1 MAMCDLILFN
11 VDDGYSEA
19 LLRGF
24 RKSILGEQQYTA
36 LRNAAN
42 LKDFKAVLID
52 TDYTDYVK
60 DYTETDTSALKM
72 VLKKKLADEI
82 DQVQSVAGPELDN
95 FLEMIRH
102 KYMID
107 NVINIIEGIKNKTDK
122 NVIEARNEPLG
133 YLKEISGLLKLDYK
147 KIEDLYEDV
156 LIDTEVGVYFSKF
169 LEEVL
174 ASSDNKNVATI
185 NNYLQSLKPE
195 EIKNYLKK
203 IWLEYFYQFC
213 RTLNPTTVEIME
225 DLLKYEADCQ
235 TIQIVYNS
243 LAYNNQFQEEERK
256 KVIPYFGILY
266 PETTTQLIKCNSLEQ
281 LRQIL
286 QPFPDYY
293 ELVKEIPDP
302 KKLDEFGL
310 QSGLKTLD
318 DLMFKESMKRYS
330 IAFEQ
335 QFHFA
340 CFYAYIKIK
349 EQEIKNIMLLADMN
363 AFDKEIGS
371 KVKKAYIL
379 PQKSL
384 YFAF

>member
-1 MAMCDLILFN
+1 MSDLVFFN

-24 RKSILGEQQYTA
+24 RKSILGDQQYTA
-36 LRNAAN
+36 LRNTTN

-52 TDYTDYVK
+52 TDYSDYVK
-60 DYTETDTSALKM
+60 DYNETDTSALKM
-72 VLKKKLADEI
+72 LLKKKLADEI
-82 DQVQSVAGPELDN
+82 DQVQSVAGPDLDK
-95 FLEMIRH
+95 FIEMIRH

-174 ASSDNKNVATI
+174 ASSDSKNVATI
-185 NNYLQSLKPE
+185 NNFLQGLKPE

-203 IWLEYFYQFC
+203 IWLEYFYHFC
-213 RTLNPTTVEIME
+213 KTLNPTTSEIME

-256 KVIPYFGILY
+256 KVIPYFGFLY
-266 PETTTQLIKCNSLEQ
+266 PETTTQLVKCNSLEQ

-379 PQKSL
+379 PFD
-384 YFAF
+384 Y

>member
-1 MAMCDLILFN
+1 MSMSDLVFFN

-24 RKSILGEQQYTA
+24 RKSILGDQQYTA
-36 LRNAAN
+36 LRNTTN

-52 TDYTDYVK
+52 TDYSDYVK
-60 DYTETDTSALKM
+60 DYNETDTSALKM
-72 VLKKKLADEI
+72 LLKKKLADEI
-82 DQVQSVAGPELDN
+82 DQVQSVAGPDLDK
-95 FLEMIRH
+95 FIEMIRH

-174 ASSDNKNVATI
+174 ASSDSKNVATI
-185 NNYLQSLKPE
+185 NNFLQGLKPE

-203 IWLEYFYQFC
+203 IWLEYFYHFC
-213 RTLNPTTVEIME
+213 KTLNPTTSEIME

-256 KVIPYFGILY
+256 KVIPYFGFLY
-266 PETTTQLIKCNSLEQ
+266 PETTTQLVKCNSLEQ

-349 EQEIKNIMLLADMN
+349 EQQIKNIMLLADMN

-379 PQKSL
+379 PFD
-384 YFAF
+384 Y

>member
-1 MAMCDLILFN
+1 MSMADLVFFN
-11 VDDGYSEA
+11 VNDGYSEA

-36 LRNAAN
+36 LRNTTN
-42 LKDFKAVLID
+42 LKDFKSVLID
-52 TDYTDYVK
+52 TDYSDYVK
-60 DYTETDTSALKM
+60 DYNETDTSALKM
-72 VLKKKLADEI
+72 LLKKKLADEI
-82 DQVQSVAGPELDN
+82 DQVQSVAGPELDK
-95 FLEMIRH
+95 FIEMIRH

-107 NVINIIEGIKNKTDK
+107 NVINIIEGIKSKTDK
-122 NVIEARNEPLG
+122 NVIESRNEPLG

-185 NNYLQSLKPE
+185 NNYLQALKPE

-203 IWLEYFYQFC
+203 IWLEYFYHFC
-213 RTLNPTTVEIME
+213 KTLNPTTSEMME

-256 KVIPYFGILY
+256 KVIPYFGFLY

-281 LRQIL
+281 LKQIL

-318 DLMFKESMKRYS
+318 DLMFKESVKRYS

-363 AFDKEIGS
+363 AFDKDIGS

-379 PQKSL
+379 PFD
-384 YFAF
+384 Y

>member
-1 MAMCDLILFN
+1 MSMADLVFFN
-11 VDDGYSEA
+11 VDDGYTEA

-24 RKSILGEQQYTA
+24 RKSILGEQQYAA
-36 LRNAAN
+36 LRNTSN
-42 LKDFKAVLID
+42 LKDFKSVLID
-52 TDYTDYVK
+52 TDYSDYVK

-72 VLKKKLADEI
+72 LLKKKLADEI
-82 DQVQSVAGPELDN
+82 DQVQSVAGPELDK
-95 FLEMIRH
+95 FIEMIRH

-122 NVIEARNEPLG
+122 NVIESRNEPLG

-174 ASSDNKNVATI
+174 SASDNKNVATI
-185 NNYLQSLKPE
+185 NNYLQALKPE

-203 IWLEYFYQFC
+203 IWLEYFYHFC
-213 RTLNPTTVEIME
+213 KTLNPTTAEIME

-256 KVIPYFGILY
+256 KVIPYFGFLY

-281 LRQIL
+281 LKQIL

-379 PQKSL
+379 PFD
-384 YFAF
+384 Y

>member
-1 MAMCDLILFN
+1 MAMSDLVFFN

-24 RKSILGEQQYTA
+24 RKSILGDQQYTS
-36 LRNAAN
+36 LRNATN

-52 TDYTDYVK
+52 TDYSDYVK

-72 VLKKKLADEI
+72 LLKKKLADEI
-82 DQVQSVAGPELDN
+82 DQVQSVAGPELDK
-95 FLEMIRH
+95 FIEMIRH

-174 ASSDNKNVATI
+174 SNSDNKNVSTI

-203 IWLEYFYQFC
+203 IWLEYFYHFC
-213 RTLNPTTVEIME
+213 KTLNPTTCEIME

-256 KVIPYFGILY
+256 KVIPYFGFLY
-266 PETTTQLIKCNSLEQ
+266 PEITTQLIKCNSLEQ
-281 LRQIL
+281 LKQIL

-349 EQEIKNIMLLADMN
+349 EQEIKNIMLLADII
-363 AFDKEIGS
+363 AFDKEVGAKI
-371 KVKKAYIL
+371 KKAYIL
-379 PQKSL
+379 PFD
-384 YFAF
+384 Y

>member
-1 MAMCDLILFN
+1 MSMADLVFFN

-36 LRNAAN
+36 LRNTTN
-42 LKDFKAVLID
+42 LKDFKSVLID
-52 TDYTDYVK
+52 TDYSDYVK
-60 DYTETDTSALKM
+60 DYNETDTSALKM
-72 VLKKKLADEI
+72 LLKKKLADEI
-82 DQVQSVAGPELDN
+82 DQVQSVAGPDLDK
-95 FLEMIRH
+95 FIEMIRH

-122 NVIEARNEPLG
+122 NVIESRNEPLG

-185 NNYLQSLKPE
+185 NNYLQALKPE

-203 IWLEYFYQFC
+203 IWLEYFYHFC
-213 RTLNPTTVEIME
+213 KKLNPTTSEIME

-256 KVIPYFGILY
+256 KVIPYFGFLY
-266 PETTTQLIKCNSLEQ
+266 PETTTQLSKCNSLEQ
-281 LRQIL
+281 LKQIL
-286 QPFPDYY
+286 QPFPGYY

-363 AFDKEIGS
+363 AFDKDIGS

-379 PQKSL
+379 PFD
-384 YFAF
+384 Y

>member
-1 MAMCDLILFN
+1 MSMADLVFFN

-36 LRNAAN
+36 LRNTSN
-42 LKDFKAVLID
+42 LKDFKSVLID
-52 TDYTDYVK
+52 TDYSDYVK
-60 DYTETDTSALKM
+60 DYNETDTSALKM
-72 VLKKKLADEI
+72 LLKKKLADEI
-82 DQVQSVAGPELDN
+82 DQVQSVAGPELDK
-95 FLEMIRH
+95 FIEMIRH

-122 NVIEARNEPLG
+122 NVIESRNEPLG

-185 NNYLQSLKPE
+185 NNYLQQLKPE

-203 IWLEYFYQFC
+203 IWLEYFYHFC
-213 RTLNPTTVEIME
+213 KTLNPTTSEIME
-225 DLLKYEADCQ
+225 NILKYEADCQ

-256 KVIPYFGILY
+256 KVIPYFGFLY

-281 LRQIL
+281 LKQIL

-318 DLMFKESMKRYS
+318 YLMFKESMKRYS

-363 AFDKEIGS
+363 AFDKDIGS

-379 PQKSL
+379 PFD
-384 YFAF
+384 Y

>member
-1 MAMCDLILFN
+1 MSMSDLIFFN

-36 LRNAAN
+36 LRNTTN
-42 LKDFKAVLID
+42 LKDFKSVLID
-52 TDYTDYVK
+52 TDYSDYVK

-72 VLKKKLADEI
+72 LLKKKLADEI
-82 DQVQSVAGPELDN
+82 DQVQSVAGPDLDK
-95 FLEMIRH
+95 FIEMVRH

-174 ASSDNKNVATI
+174 AMSDSKNVATI
-185 NNYLQSLKPE
+185 NNFLQSLKPE

-203 IWLEYFYQFC
+203 IWLEYFYHFC
-213 RTLNPTTVEIME
+213 KTLNPTTSEIME

-256 KVIPYFGILY
+256 KVIPYFGFLY
-266 PETTTQLIKCNSLEQ
+266 PETTTQLIKCNSLEN

-293 ELVKEIPDP
+293 ELVREIPDP

-349 EQEIKNIMLLADMN
+349 EQEIKNIMLLADMIS
-363 AFDKEIGS
+363 FDKEIGS

-379 PQKSL
+379 PFD
-384 YFAF
+384 Y

>member
-1 MAMCDLILFN
+1 MSMADLVFFN

-36 LRNAAN
+36 LRNTSN
-42 LKDFKAVLID
+42 LKDFKSVLID
-52 TDYTDYVK
+52 TDYSDYVK
-60 DYTETDTSALKM
+60 DYNETDTSALKM
-72 VLKKKLADEI
+72 LLKKKLADEI
-82 DQVQSVAGPELDN
+82 DQVQSVAGPELDK
-95 FLEMIRH
+95 FIEMIRH

-122 NVIEARNEPLG
+122 NVIESRNEPLG

-185 NNYLQSLKPE
+185 NNYLQALKPE

-203 IWLEYFYQFC
+203 IWLEYFYHFC
-213 RTLNPTTVEIME
+213 KTLNPTTSEMME

-256 KVIPYFGILY
+256 KVIPYFGFLY

-281 LRQIL
+281 LKQIL

-318 DLMFKESMKRYS
+318 DLMFKESVKRYS

-363 AFDKEIGS
+363 AFDKDIGS

-379 PQKSL
+379 PFD
-384 YFAF
+384 Y

>member
-1 MAMCDLILFN
+1 MSMADLVFFN
-11 VDDGYSEA
+11 VDDGYTEA

-24 RKSILGEQQYTA
+24 RKSILGEQQYAA
-36 LRNAAN
+36 LRNTSN
-42 LKDFKAVLID
+42 LKDFKSVLID
-52 TDYTDYVK
+52 TDYSDYVK

-72 VLKKKLADEI
+72 LLKKKLADEI
-82 DQVQSVAGPELDN
+82 DQVQSVAGPELDK
-95 FLEMIRH
+95 FIEMIRH

-122 NVIEARNEPLG
+122 NVIESRNEPLG

-174 ASSDNKNVATI
+174 SASDNKNVATI
-185 NNYLQSLKPE
+185 NNFLQALKPE

-203 IWLEYFYQFC
+203 IWLEYFYHFC
-213 RTLNPTTVEIME
+213 KTLNPTTAEIME

-256 KVIPYFGILY
+256 KVIPYFGFLY

-281 LRQIL
+281 LKQIL

-310 QSGLKTLD
+310 RSGLKTLD

-379 PQKSL
+379 PFD
-384 YFAF
+384 Y

>member
-1 MAMCDLILFN
+1 MSMADLVFFN

-36 LRNAAN
+36 LRNTTN
-42 LKDFKAVLID
+42 LKDFKSVLID
-52 TDYTDYVK
+52 TDYSDYVK
-60 DYTETDTSALKM
+60 DYNETDTSALKM
-72 VLKKKLADEI
+72 LLKKKLADEI
-82 DQVQSVAGPELDN
+82 DQVQSVAGPELDK
-95 FLEMIRH
+95 FIEMIRH

-122 NVIEARNEPLG
+122 NVIESRNEPLG

-185 NNYLQSLKPE
+185 NNYLQALKPE

-203 IWLEYFYQFC
+203 IWLEYFYHFC
-213 RTLNPTTVEIME
+213 KTLNPTTSEIME

-256 KVIPYFGILY
+256 KVIPYFGFLY

-281 LRQIL
+281 LKQIL

-363 AFDKEIGS
+363 AFDKDIGS

-379 PQKSL
+379 PFD
-384 YFAF
+384 Y

>member
-1 MAMCDLILFN
+1 MSMADLVFFN
-11 VDDGYSEA
+11 VDDGYTEA

-36 LRNAAN
+36 LRNTSN
-42 LKDFKAVLID
+42 LKDFKSVLID
-52 TDYTDYVK
+52 TDYSDYVK

-72 VLKKKLADEI
+72 LLKKKLADEI
-82 DQVQSVAGPELDN
+82 DQVQSVAGPELDK
-95 FLEMIRH
+95 FIEMIRH

-122 NVIEARNEPLG
+122 NVIESRNEPLG

-174 ASSDNKNVATI
+174 SASDNKNVATI
-185 NNYLQSLKPE
+185 NNFLQALKPE

-203 IWLEYFYQFC
+203 IWLEYFYHFC
-213 RTLNPTTVEIME
+213 KTLNPTTAEIME

-256 KVIPYFGILY
+256 KVIPYFGFLY

-281 LRQIL
+281 LKQIL

-379 PQKSL
+379 PFD
-384 YFAF
+384 Y

>member
-1 MAMCDLILFN
+1 MSMADLVFFN

-36 LRNAAN
+36 LRNTTN
-42 LKDFKAVLID
+42 LKDFKSVLID
-52 TDYTDYVK
+52 TDYSDYVK
-60 DYTETDTSALKM
+60 DYSETDTSALKM
-72 VLKKKLADEI
+72 LLKKKLADEI
-82 DQVQSVAGPELDN
+82 DQVQSVAGPELDK
-95 FLEMIRH
+95 FIEMIRH

-122 NVIEARNEPLG
+122 NVIESRNEPLG

-174 ASSDNKNVATI
+174 ASSDSKNVATI
-185 NNYLQSLKPE
+185 NNYLQALKPE

-203 IWLEYFYQFC
+203 IWLEYFYHFC
-213 RTLNPTTVEIME
+213 KTLNPTTSEIME
-225 DLLKYEADCQ
+225 ELLKYEADCQ

-256 KVIPYFGILY
+256 KVIPYFGFLY
-266 PETTTQLIKCNSLEQ
+266 PETTSQLIKCNSLEQ
-281 LRQIL
+281 LKQIL
-286 QPFPDYY
+286 LPFPDYH

-302 KKLDEFGL
+302 KKVDEFGL

-363 AFDKEIGS
+363 AFDKDIGS

-379 PQKSL
+379 PFD
-384 YFAF
+384 Y

>member
-1 MAMCDLILFN
+1 MSMSDLIFFN

-36 LRNAAN
+36 LRNTQN
-42 LKDFKAVLID
+42 LKDFKSVLID
-52 TDYTDYVK
+52 TDYSDYVK

-72 VLKKKLADEI
+72 LLKKKLADEI
-82 DQVQSVAGPELDN
+82 DQVQSVAGPDLDK
-95 FLEMIRH
+95 FIEMIRH

-174 ASSDNKNVATI
+174 AMSDNKNVATI

-203 IWLEYFYQFC
+203 IWLEYFYHFC
-213 RTLNPTTVEIME
+213 KTLNPTTSEIME
-225 DLLKYEADCQ
+225 NLLKYEADCQ

-256 KVIPYFGILY
+256 KVIPYFGFLY
-266 PETTTQLIKCNSLEQ
+266 PETTTQLIKCNSLEN

-293 ELVKEIPDP
+293 ELVREIPDP

-349 EQEIKNIMLLADMN
+349 EQEIKNIILIADMIS
-363 AFDKEIGS
+363 FDKEIGS

-379 PQKSL
+379 PFD
-384 YFAF
+384 Y

>member
-1 MAMCDLILFN
+1 MSMADLVFFN

-36 LRNAAN
+36 LRNTTN
-42 LKDFKAVLID
+42 LKDFKSVLID
-52 TDYTDYVK
+52 TDYSDYVK
-60 DYTETDTSALKM
+60 DYSETDTSALKM
-72 VLKKKLADEI
+72 LLKKKLADEI
-82 DQVQSVAGPELDN
+82 DQVQSVAGPELDK
-95 FLEMIRH
+95 FIEMIRH

-122 NVIEARNEPLG
+122 NVIESRNEPLG

-185 NNYLQSLKPE
+185 NNYLQALKPE

-203 IWLEYFYQFC
+203 IWLEYFYHFC
-213 RTLNPTTVEIME
+213 KTLNPTTSEIME
-225 DLLKYEADCQ
+225 ELLKYEADCQ

-256 KVIPYFGILY
+256 KVIPYFGFLY

-281 LRQIL
+281 LKQIL
-286 QPFPDYY
+286 LPFPDYH

-302 KKLDEFGL
+302 KKVDEFGL

-363 AFDKEIGS
+363 AFDKDIGS

-379 PQKSL
+379 PFD
-384 YFAF
+384 Y

>member
-1 MAMCDLILFN
+1 MSMADLVFFN

-36 LRNAAN
+36 LRNSGS
-42 LKDFKAVLID
+42 LKDFKSVLND
-52 TDYTDYVK
+52 TDYSDYVK
-60 DYTETDTSALKM
+60 EYTETDTSALKM
-72 VLKKKLADEI
+72 LLKKKLADEI
-82 DQVQSVAGPELDN
+82 DQVQSVAGPELDK
-95 FLEMIRH
+95 FIEMIRH

-122 NVIEARNEPLG
+122 NVIESRNEPLG

-174 ASSDNKNVATI
+174 AMSDSKNVATI

-203 IWLEYFYQFC
+203 IWLEYFYHFC
-213 RTLNPTTVEIME
+213 KTLNPTTSEIME

-256 KVIPYFGILY
+256 KVIPYFGFLY
-266 PETTTQLIKCNSLEQ
+266 PETTTQLIKCNSLEN

-293 ELVKEIPDP
+293 ELVREIPDP

-349 EQEIKNIMLLADMN
+349 EQEIKNIMLLADMIT
-363 AFDKEIGS
+363 FDKEIGS

-379 PQKSL
+379 PFD
-384 YFAF
+384 Y

>member
-1 MAMCDLILFN
+1 MSMSDLIFFN

-36 LRNAAN
+36 LRNTQN
-42 LKDFKAVLID
+42 LKDFKSVLID
-52 TDYTDYVK
+52 TDYSDYVK

-72 VLKKKLADEI
+72 LLKKKLADEI
-82 DQVQSVAGPELDN
+82 DQVQSVAGPDLDK
-95 FLEMIRH
+95 FIEMIRH

-174 ASSDNKNVATI
+174 AMSDSKNVATI
-185 NNYLQSLKPE
+185 NNFLQSLKPE

-203 IWLEYFYQFC
+203 IWLEYFYHFC
-213 RTLNPTTVEIME
+213 KTLNPTTSEIME

-256 KVIPYFGILY
+256 KVIPYFGFLY
-266 PETTTQLIKCNSLEQ
+266 PETTTQLIKCNSLEN

-293 ELVKEIPDP
+293 ELVREIPDP

-349 EQEIKNIMLLADMN
+349 EQEIKNIMLLADMIS
-363 AFDKEIGS
+363 FDKEIGS

-379 PQKSL
+379 PFD
-384 YFAF
+384 Y

>member
-1 MAMCDLILFN
+1 MSMADLVFFN
-11 VDDGYSEA
+11 VNDGYSEA

-24 RKSILGEQQYTA
+24 RKSTLGEQQYTA
-36 LRNAAN
+36 LRNTTN
-42 LKDFKAVLID
+42 LKDFKSVLID
-52 TDYTDYVK
+52 TDYSDYVK
-60 DYTETDTSALKM
+60 DYNETDTSALKM
-72 VLKKKLADEI
+72 LLKKKLADEI
-82 DQVQSVAGPELDN
+82 DQVQSVAGPELDK
-95 FLEMIRH
+95 FIEMIRH

-122 NVIEARNEPLG
+122 NVIESRNEPLG

-185 NNYLQSLKPE
+185 NNYLQALKPE

-203 IWLEYFYQFC
+203 IWLEYFYHFC
-213 RTLNPTTVEIME
+213 KTLNPTTSEMME

-256 KVIPYFGILY
+256 KVIPYFGFLY

-281 LRQIL
+281 LKQIL

-318 DLMFKESMKRYS
+318 DLMFKESVKRYS

-363 AFDKEIGS
+363 AFDKDIGS

-379 PQKSL
+379 PFD
-384 YFAF
+384 Y

>member
-1 MAMCDLILFN
+1 MAMSDLVFFN

-36 LRNAAN
+36 LRNTTN
-42 LKDFKAVLID
+42 LKDFKSVLID
-52 TDYTDYVK
+52 TDYSDYVK
-60 DYTETDTSALKM
+60 EYNETDTSALKM
-72 VLKKKLADEI
+72 LLKKKLADEI
-82 DQVQSVAGPELDN
+82 DQVQSVAGPDLDK
-95 FLEMIRH
+95 FIEMIRH

-122 NVIEARNEPLG
+122 NVIESRNEPLG

-174 ASSDNKNVATI
+174 AQSDMKNVATI
-185 NNYLQSLKPE
+185 NNYLQQLKPE

-203 IWLEYFYQFC
+203 IWLEYFYHFC
-213 RTLNPTTVEIME
+213 KTLNPTTSEIME

-256 KVIPYFGILY
+256 KVIPYFGFLY
-266 PETTTQLIKCNSLEQ
+266 PEITAQLIKCNSLEQ

-310 QSGLKTLD
+310 QSGLKSLD

-363 AFDKEIGS
+363 AFDKELGS
-371 KVKKAYIL
+371 KDKKGYIL
-379 PQKSL
+379 PFD
-384 YFAF
+384 Y

>member
-1 MAMCDLILFN
+1 MSMADLVFFN

-36 LRNAAN
+36 LRNTSN
-42 LKDFKAVLID
+42 LKDFKSVLID
-52 TDYTDYVK
+52 TDYSDYVK
-60 DYTETDTSALKM
+60 DYNETDTSALKM
-72 VLKKKLADEI
+72 LLKKKLADEI
-82 DQVQSVAGPELDN
+82 DQVQSVAGPELDK
-95 FLEMIRH
+95 FIEMIRH

-122 NVIEARNEPLG
+122 NVIESRNEPLG

-185 NNYLQSLKPE
+185 NNYLQQLKPE

-203 IWLEYFYQFC
+203 IWLEYFYHFC
-213 RTLNPTTVEIME
+213 KTLNPTTSEIME
-225 DLLKYEADCQ
+225 NLLKYEADCQ

-256 KVIPYFGILY
+256 KVIPYFGFLY

-281 LRQIL
+281 LKQIL

-363 AFDKEIGS
+363 AFDKDIGS

-379 PQKSL
+379 PFD
-384 YFAF
+384 Y

>member
-1 MAMCDLILFN
+1 MSMSDLIFFN

-36 LRNAAN
+36 LRNTTN
-42 LKDFKAVLID
+42 LKDFKSVLID
-52 TDYTDYVK
+52 TDYSDYVK

-72 VLKKKLADEI
+72 LLKKKLADEI
-82 DQVQSVAGPELDN
+82 DQVQSVAGPDLDK
-95 FLEMIRH
+95 FIEMIRH

-174 ASSDNKNVATI
+174 AMSDSKNVATI
-185 NNYLQSLKPE
+185 NNFLQSLKPE

-203 IWLEYFYQFC
+203 IWLEYFYHFC
-213 RTLNPTTVEIME
+213 KTLNPTTSEIME
-225 DLLKYEADCQ
+225 NLLKYEADCQ

-256 KVIPYFGILY
+256 KVIPYFGFLY
-266 PETTTQLIKCNSLEQ
+266 PETTTQLIKCNSLEN

-293 ELVKEIPDP
+293 ELVREIPDP

-349 EQEIKNIMLLADMN
+349 EQEIKNIMLLADMIS
-363 AFDKEIGS
+363 FDKEIGS

-379 PQKSL
+379 PFD
-384 YFAF
+384 Y

>member
-1 MAMCDLILFN
+1 MSDLVFFN

-24 RKSILGEQQYTA
+24 RKSILGDQQYTA
-36 LRNAAN
+36 LRNTTN

-52 TDYTDYVK
+52 TDYSDYVK
-60 DYTETDTSALKM
+60 DYNETDTSALKM
-72 VLKKKLADEI
+72 LLKKKLADEI
-82 DQVQSVAGPELDN
+82 DQVQSVAGPDLDK
-95 FLEMIRH
+95 FIEMIRH

-174 ASSDNKNVATI
+174 ASSDSKNVATI
-185 NNYLQSLKPE
+185 NNFLQGLKPE

-203 IWLEYFYQFC
+203 IWLEYFYHFC
-213 RTLNPTTVEIME
+213 KTLNPTTSEIME
-225 DLLKYEADCQ
+225 NLLKYEADCQ

-256 KVIPYFGILY
+256 KVIPYFGFLY
-266 PETTTQLIKCNSLEQ
+266 PETTTQLVKCNSLEQ

-371 KVKKAYIL
+371 KVKKPIFCHL
-379 PQKSL
+379 IIK
-384 YFAF
+384 

>member
-1 MAMCDLILFN
+1 MSMADLVFFN
-11 VDDGYSEA
+11 VDDGYTEA

-24 RKSILGEQQYTA
+24 RKSILGEQQYAA
-36 LRNAAN
+36 LRNTSN
-42 LKDFKAVLID
+42 LKDFKSVLID
-52 TDYTDYVK
+52 TDYSDYVK

-72 VLKKKLADEI
+72 LLKKKLADEI
-82 DQVQSVAGPELDN
+82 DQVQSVAGPELDK
-95 FLEMIRH
+95 FIEMIRH

-122 NVIEARNEPLG
+122 NVIESRNEPLG

-174 ASSDNKNVATI
+174 SASDNKNVATI
-185 NNYLQSLKPE
+185 NNFLQALKPE

-203 IWLEYFYQFC
+203 IWLEYFYHFC
-213 RTLNPTTVEIME
+213 KTLNPTTAEIME

-256 KVIPYFGILY
+256 KVIPYFGFLY

-281 LRQIL
+281 LKQIL

-349 EQEIKNIMLLADMN
+349 EQEIKNIMLLADMIS
-363 AFDKEIGS
+363 FDKEIGS

-379 PQKSL
+379 PFD
-384 YFAF
+384 Y

>member
-1 MAMCDLILFN
+1 MSMADLVFFN
-11 VDDGYSEA
+11 VDDGYTEA

-24 RKSILGEQQYTA
+24 RKSNIGEQQYAA
-36 LRNAAN
+36 LRNTSN
-42 LKDFKAVLID
+42 LKDFKSVLID
-52 TDYTDYVK
+52 TDYSDYVK

-72 VLKKKLADEI
+72 LLKKKLADEI
-82 DQVQSVAGPELDN
+82 DQVQSVAGPDLDK
-95 FLEMIRH
+95 FIEMIRH

-122 NVIEARNEPLG
+122 NVIESRNEPLG

-174 ASSDNKNVATI
+174 SASDNKNVATI
-185 NNYLQSLKPE
+185 NNFLQALKPE

-203 IWLEYFYQFC
+203 IWLEYFYHFC
-213 RTLNPTTVEIME
+213 KTLNPTTSEIME

-256 KVIPYFGILY
+256 KVIPYFGFLY

-281 LRQIL
+281 LKQIL

-379 PQKSL
+379 PFD
-384 YFAF
+384 Y

>member
-1 MAMCDLILFN
+1 MAMSDLVFFN

-36 LRNAAN
+36 LRNTTN
-42 LKDFKAVLID
+42 LKDFKSVLID
-52 TDYTDYVK
+52 TDYSDYVK
-60 DYTETDTSALKM
+60 EYNETDTSALKM
-72 VLKKKLADEI
+72 LLKKKLADEI
-82 DQVQSVAGPELDN
+82 DQVQSVAGPDLDK
-95 FLEMIRH
+95 FIEMIRH

-122 NVIEARNEPLG
+122 NVIESRNEPLG

-147 KIEDLYEDV
+147 KIEDLYEDL

-174 ASSDNKNVATI
+174 AQSDMKNVATI
-185 NNYLQSLKPE
+185 NNYLQQLKPE

-203 IWLEYFYQFC
+203 IWLEYFYHFC
-213 RTLNPTTVEIME
+213 KTLNPTTSEIME

-256 KVIPYFGILY
+256 KVIPYFGFLY
-266 PETTTQLIKCNSLEQ
+266 PEITAQLIKCNSLEQ

-310 QSGLKTLD
+310 QSGLKSLD

-363 AFDKEIGS
+363 AFDKELGS
-371 KVKKAYIL
+371 KVKKGYIL
-379 PQKSL
+379 PFD
-384 YFAF
+384 Y

>member
-1 MAMCDLILFN
+1 MSMADLVFFN

-36 LRNAAN
+36 LRNSGS
-42 LKDFKAVLID
+42 LKDFKSVLND
-52 TDYTDYVK
+52 TDYSDYVK
-60 DYTETDTSALKM
+60 EYTETDTSALKM
-72 VLKKKLADEI
+72 LLKKKLADEI
-82 DQVQSVAGPELDN
+82 DQVQSVAGPELDK
-95 FLEMIRH
+95 FIEMIRH

-122 NVIEARNEPLG
+122 NVIESRNEPLG

-174 ASSDNKNVATI
+174 AMSDSKNVATI

-203 IWLEYFYQFC
+203 IWLEYFYHFC
-213 RTLNPTTVEIME
+213 KTLNPNTSEIME

-256 KVIPYFGILY
+256 KVIPYFGFLY
-266 PETTTQLIKCNSLEQ
+266 PETTTQLIKCNSLEN

-293 ELVKEIPDP
+293 ELVREIPDP

-349 EQEIKNIMLLADMN
+349 EQEIKNIMLLADMIT
-363 AFDKEIGS
+363 FDKEIGS

-379 PQKSL
+379 PFD
-384 YFAF
+384 Y

>member
-1 MAMCDLILFN
+1 MSMADLVFFN

-36 LRNAAN
+36 LRNSGS
-42 LKDFKAVLID
+42 LKDFKSVLID
-52 TDYTDYVK
+52 TDYSDYVK
-60 DYTETDTSALKM
+60 EYTETDTSALKM
-72 VLKKKLADEI
+72 LLKKKLADEI
-82 DQVQSVAGPELDN
+82 DQVQSVAGPELDK
-95 FLEMIRH
+95 FIEMIRH

-122 NVIEARNEPLG
+122 NVIESRNEPLG

-174 ASSDNKNVATI
+174 AMSDSKNVATI

-203 IWLEYFYQFC
+203 IWLEYFYHFC
-213 RTLNPTTVEIME
+213 KTLNPTTSEIME

-256 KVIPYFGILY
+256 KVIPYFGFLY
-266 PETTTQLIKCNSLEQ
+266 PETTTQLIKCNSLEN

-293 ELVKEIPDP
+293 ELVREIPDP

-379 PQKSL
+379 PFD
-384 YFAF
+384 Y

>member
-1 MAMCDLILFN
+1 MSDLVFFN

-24 RKSILGEQQYTA
+24 RKSILGDQQYTA
-36 LRNAAN
+36 LRNTTN

-52 TDYTDYVK
+52 TDYSDYVK
-60 DYTETDTSALKM
+60 DYNETDTSALKM
-72 VLKKKLADEI
+72 LLKKKLADEI
-82 DQVQSVAGPELDN
+82 DQVQSVAGPDLDK
-95 FLEMIRH
+95 FIEMIRH

-174 ASSDNKNVATI
+174 ASSDSKNVATI
-185 NNYLQSLKPE
+185 NNFLQGLKPE

-203 IWLEYFYQFC
+203 IWLEYFYHFC
-213 RTLNPTTVEIME
+213 KTLNPTTSEIME
-225 DLLKYEADCQ
+225 NLLKYEADCQ

-256 KVIPYFGILY
+256 KVIPYFGFLY
-266 PETTTQLIKCNSLEQ
+266 PETTTQLVKCNSLEQ

-379 PQKSL
+379 PFD
-384 YFAF
+384 Y

>member
-1 MAMCDLILFN
+1 MSDLIFFN

-36 LRNAAN
+36 LRNTTN
-42 LKDFKAVLID
+42 LKDFKSVLID
-52 TDYTDYVK
+52 TDYSDYVK

-72 VLKKKLADEI
+72 LLKKKLADEI
-82 DQVQSVAGPELDN
+82 DQVQSVAGPDLDK
-95 FLEMIRH
+95 FIEMIRH

-174 ASSDNKNVATI
+174 AMSDSKNVATI
-185 NNYLQSLKPE
+185 NNFLQSLKPE

-203 IWLEYFYQFC
+203 IWLEYFYHFC
-213 RTLNPTTVEIME
+213 KTLNPTTSEIME
-225 DLLKYEADCQ
+225 NLLKYEADCQ

-256 KVIPYFGILY
+256 KVIPYFGFLY
-266 PETTTQLIKCNSLEQ
+266 PETTTQLIKCNSLEN

-293 ELVKEIPDP
+293 ELVREIPDP

-349 EQEIKNIMLLADMN
+349 EQEIKNIMLLADMIS
-363 AFDKEIGS
+363 FDKEIGS

-379 PQKSL
+379 PFD
-384 YFAF
+384 Y

>member
-1 MAMCDLILFN
+1 MSMSDLIFFN

-36 LRNAAN
+36 LRNTTN
-42 LKDFKAVLID
+42 LKDFKSVLID
-52 TDYTDYVK
+52 TDYSDYVK

-72 VLKKKLADEI
+72 LLKKKLADEI
-82 DQVQSVAGPELDN
+82 DQVQSVAGPDLDK
-95 FLEMIRH
+95 FIEMIRH

-174 ASSDNKNVATI
+174 AMSDSKNVATI
-185 NNYLQSLKPE
+185 NNFLQSLKPE

-203 IWLEYFYQFC
+203 IWLEYFYHFC
-213 RTLNPTTVEIME
+213 KTLNPTTSEIME

-256 KVIPYFGILY
+256 KVIPYFGFLY
-266 PETTTQLIKCNSLEQ
+266 PETTTQLIKCNSLEN

-293 ELVKEIPDP
+293 ELVSEIPDP

-379 PQKSL
+379 PFD
-384 YFAF
+384 Y

>member
-1 MAMCDLILFN
+1 MAMSDLVLFN

-24 RKSILGEQQYTA
+24 RKSILGDQQYTA
-36 LRNAAN
+36 LRNATN

-52 TDYTDYVK
+52 TDYSDYVK

-72 VLKKKLADEI
+72 LLKKKLADEI
-82 DQVQSVAGPELDN
+82 DQVQSVAGPDLDK
-95 FLEMIRH
+95 FIEMIRH

-174 ASSDNKNVATI
+174 SNSDNKNVSTI

-203 IWLEYFYQFC
+203 IWLEYFYHFC
-213 RTLNPTTVEIME
+213 KTLNPTTSEIME

-256 KVIPYFGILY
+256 KVIPYFGFLY
-266 PETTTQLIKCNSLEQ
+266 PEITTQLIKCNSLEQ
-281 LRQIL
+281 LKQIL

-349 EQEIKNIMLLADMN
+349 EQEIKNIMLLADII
-363 AFDKEIGS
+363 AFDKEIGQ
-371 KVKKAYIL
+371 KIKKAYIL
-379 PQKSL
+379 PFD
-384 YFAF
+384 Y

>member
-1 MAMCDLILFN
+1 MSMSDLVFFN

-36 LRNAAN
+36 LRNTTN

-52 TDYTDYVK
+52 TDYSDYVK

-72 VLKKKLADEI
+72 LLKKKLADEI
-82 DQVQSVAGPELDN
+82 DQVQSVAGPDLDK
-95 FLEMIRH
+95 FIEMIRH

-147 KIEDLYEDV
+147 KIEDLYDEV

-185 NNYLQSLKPE
+185 NNFLQGLKPE

-203 IWLEYFYQFC
+203 IWLEYFYHFC
-213 RTLNPTTVEIME
+213 KTLNPTTSEIME

-256 KVIPYFGILY
+256 KVIPNFGYLY

-286 QPFPDYY
+286 QPYPDYY

-363 AFDKEIGS
+363 SFDKEIGS

-379 PQKSL
+379 PFD
-384 YFAF
+384 Y